1 MSLEPLSGECLT
13 SSEKVKKI
21 RIGRVPGKSI
31 TIIDFDGIAFALD
44 ERQTIDVA
52 AGTTNALVGMKI
64 VQSVD
69 TSGQ

>member
-1 MSLEPLSGECLT
+1 MTTPGL
-13 SSEKVKKI
+13 VKKI

-44 ERQTIDVA
+44 ERQTIDVT
-52 AGTTNALVGMKI
+52 AGTANALVGMKI